1 MASRSGTA
9 NGANGD
15 VERAY
20 GSGRR
25 AKRYGAVLVCG
36 VVRSGTAC
44 DTVLSGTACDT
55 VWIGTA
61 CVLTD
66 RDDERYGAD
75 LDGVCE
81 GLRIDD
87 LRAER
92 EVVRYELTT
101 TYERDALRAGRRTN

>member
-9 NGANGD
+9 NGANRD
-15 VERAY
+15 VECAY
-20 GSGRR
+20 ESGRR
-25 AKRYGAVLVCG
+25 AIRYGAGLVCG
-36 VVRSGTAC
+36 AVR
-44 DTVLSGTACDT
+44 SGTACDT

-81 GLRIDD
+81 RLRIDD

-101 TYERDALRAGRRTN
+101 SYERDALRAGRRTNEESTSGN